1 MNKDFIDSVN
11 SAENSNEEFFDI
23 NFGPKKIK
31 IFFEEEACDWVWNYK
46 YLHQQR
52 TIDIKKELNCSLQ
65 LKKLA
70 LITYYYRFIITD
82 ISNLNEHILPETKS
96 ILDIGAGI
104 GLFDLSLN
112 QLLNHKASFDLI
124 EVEELDEIE
133 HVTNNTRQT
142 KKLEGNIQIKPVQTL
157 KKLML
162 ANEAENINIILD
174 KSINQYFHKKYD
186 LILSFRS
193 WGFLYDL
200 NLYEEFVRKTLNHD
214 GIVIT
219 DLSIYDDSIEKFSK
233 LFKDVTLIQEAL
245 NNKRFIGKNLKKS
258 Y

>member
-1 MNKDFIDSVN
+1 MNKDFIDAIN
-11 SAENSNEEFFDI
+11 SAENSNEEFFEI
-23 NFGPKKIK
+23 SFGPKKIK
-31 IFFEEEACDWVWNYK
+31 IFFEEEASDWVWNYK

-52 TIDIKKELNCSLQ
+52 AIDIKKELNCSLQ
-65 LKKLA
+65 LKNLG
-70 LITYYYRFIITD
+70 LIAYYYRFIIAD
-82 ISNLNEHILPETKS
+82 ISNLNEHILPEIKS

-133 HVTNNTRQT
+133 HVTNNPIHT
-142 KKLEGNIQIKPVQTL
+142 KKLENNIKIKPVQTL

-162 ANEAENINIILD
+162 ANDAENINIILD
-174 KSINQYFHKKYD
+174 KSIDQYFHKKYD

-233 LFKDVTLIQEAL
+233 LFKDVTLIHEAL
-245 NNKRFIGKNLKKS
+245 NNKRFIGKNLK
-258 Y
+258 